1 MEIIVGFNET
11 KILKDSKERN
21 RVLFEKLNLT

>member
-1 MEIIVGFNET
+1 MYVEILSFD